1 MYSNRGLVID
11 AEGTK
16 SSAHVSSQFGSFS
29 LALHD
34 FETITGWVLKPEGLC
49 KGDICFPVRNVDELS
64 DGVNIDLA
72 VFAKLTNQ
80 SLLFDREYEV
90 AALGELAPARAKS
103 MSTLN
108 APDFRL
114 PDIHGKQVSFSD
126 FNRRKRLLLA
136 WSSW

>member
-1 MYSNRGLVID
+1 MVAVLVVKAD
-11 AEGTK
+11 GG
-16 SSAHVSSQFGSFS
+16 VSSVDVFQRSGRVD
-29 LALHD
+29 LALTD
-34 FETITGWVLKPEGLC
+34 FEEATGWVLKPEGLC
-49 KGDICFPVRNVDELS
+49 KGDICYPVRNVDELS

-103 MSTLN
+103 MSTRN

>member
-1 MYSNRGLVID
+1 MFSLLLVTTD
-11 AEGTK
+11 GY
-16 SSAHVSSQFGSFS
+16 VSSV
-29 LALHD
+29 
-34 FETITGWVLKPEGLC
+34 ETSRDSGECCLLLTDIEKATGWGLKPEGLC
-49 KGDICFPVRNVDELS
+49 KGDVCYPVRNVEELS

-72 VFAKLTNQ
+72 TFAKLTNQ
-80 SLLFDREYEV
+80 SLLFDSEYQV
-90 AALGELAPARAKS
+90 AALGELASSRATS
-103 MSTLN
+103 MSTLV

>member
-1 MYSNRGLVID
+1 MVAVLIVKADG
-11 AEGTK
+11 G
-16 SSAHVSSQFGSFS
+16 VSSVDFFQRSGRVY
-29 LALHD
+29 LALID
-34 FETITGWVLKPEGLC
+34 FEEATGWVLKPEGLC
-49 KGDICFPVRNVDELS
+49 KGDICYPVRNVDELS

-80 SLLFDREYEV
+80 SLVFDREYEV

-114 PDIHGKQVSFSD
+114 PDVHGKQVSFSD

>member
-1 MYSNRGLVID
+1 MVAVLVIKAD
-11 AEGTK
+11 GD
-16 SSAHVSSQFGSFS
+16 VSSVDVSQRSGRID
-29 LALHD
+29 LALTD
-34 FETITGWVLKPEGLC
+34 FEEATGWVLKPAGLC
-49 KGDICFPVRNVDELS
+49 KGDICYPVRNVDELS
-64 DGVNIDLA
+64 DGDNINLI

-80 SLLFDREYEV
+80 SLVFDREYEV

>member
-1 MYSNRGLVID
+1 MVAVLVVKAD
-11 AEGTK
+11 GG
-16 SSAHVSSQFGSFS
+16 VSSVDVIQGSGRVD
-29 LALHD
+29 LALTD
-34 FETITGWVLKPEGLC
+34 FEEATGWVLKPEGLC
-49 KGDICFPVRNVDELS
+49 KGDICYPVRNVDELS

-80 SLLFDREYEV
+80 SLVFDREYEV
-90 AALGELAPARAKS
+90 AALGELAPTRAKS

>member
-1 MYSNRGLVID
+1 MVAVLVVKAD
-11 AEGTK
+11 GG
-16 SSAHVSSQFGSFS
+16 VSSVDVFQRSGRVD
-29 LALHD
+29 LASTD
-34 FETITGWVLKPEGLC
+34 FEEATGWVLKPEGLC
-49 KGDICFPVRNVDELS
+49 KGDICYPVRNVDELS

>member
-1 MYSNRGLVID
+1 MVAVLVVKAD
-11 AEGTK
+11 GG
-16 SSAHVSSQFGSFS
+16 VSSVDVFQRSGRVD
-29 LALHD
+29 LASTD
-34 FETITGWVLKPEGLC
+34 FEEATGWVLKPEGLC
-49 KGDICFPVRNVDELS
+49 KGDICYPVRNVDKLS

-80 SLLFDREYEV
+80 SLVFDREYEV

>member
-1 MYSNRGLVID
+1 MLVTAD
-11 AEGTK
+11 GR
-16 SSAHVSSQFGSFS
+16 VSSLDALQKSGRVS
-29 LALHD
+29 LALTD
-34 FETITGWVLKPEGLC
+34 FETRTGWVLKTEGLC

-72 VFAKLTNQ
+72 MFAKLTNQ
-80 SLLFDREYEV
+80 SLVFDSEYEV
-90 AALGELAPARAKS
+90 AALGELASTRAKS
-103 MSTLN
+103 MSTLD
-108 APDFRL
+108 APDFKL

>member
-1 MYSNRGLVID
+1 MAAVLVVKAD
-11 AEGTK
+11 GG
-16 SSAHVSSQFGSFS
+16 VSSVDVFQRSGRVD
-29 LALHD
+29 LALTD
-34 FETITGWVLKPEGLC
+34 FEKATGWVLKPEGLC
-49 KGDICFPVRNVDELS
+49 KGDICYSVRNYDELS

-80 SLLFDREYEV
+80 SLVFDREYEV
-90 AALGELAPARAKS
+90 AALGELAPTRAKS